1 MMSRRRAL
9 FSPCTHYRYTLWRE
23 WIGGS
28 GTCAFIGLNPSTATD
43 TIDDPTIRR
52 CSRYAQAWGYQTY
65 LMLNLFAWRD
75 TDPRRMKSASDPVG
89 PLNDDVLVD
98 QAQQASIVIA
108 AWGAHGT
115 FNGRSD
121 AVRQM
126 MNDADVTLH
135 YLALTKDGHPGHPLY
150 LKSTLTPTPW
160 I

>member
-1 MMSRRRAL
+1 
-9 FSPCTHYRYTLWRE
+9 
-23 WIGGS
+23 
-28 GTCAFIGLNPSTATD
+28 
-43 TIDDPTIRR
+43 
-52 CSRYAQAWGYQTY
+52 
-65 LMLNLFAWRD
+65 MLNLFAWRD

-89 PLNDDVLVD
+89 PLNDHVLVD

-126 MNDADVTLH
+126 MDDAGVTLH

-150 LKSTLTPTPW
+150 LKSTLTPTPL